1 LEKIL
6 KSDAPKY
13 RTLLENAAEGII
25 VVDRS
30 GRIVLVNNRAEELF
44 GYRRAELLDREVETL
59 LPETRREAHRGHR
72 ANYLANPHNRPMG
85 VGLDLVA
92 RRRDGSEFPVE
103 ISLSH
108 AGEGD
113 DMLIMASITDISER
127 RALEETKARLL
138 EERVRELEHEIR
150 TIDRLIGHPATSAT
164 AASFGLRSLRASLP
178 DIFKDFVKDFGEI
191 MELALERHVYKVEH
205 NVEEKLRG
213 MAEKLG
219 VLKVGPR
226 DVVDIYS
233 TALKLKT
240 GTTMNGRAQAYM
252 AEGRLIILE
261 LMGYLVSFYRNYAGS
276 SRKEPHHSAEQTGK
290 GVEHE

>member
-1 LEKIL
+1 MKRDD
-6 KSDAPKY
+6 STY

-25 VVDRS
+25 VVDRY
-30 GRIVLVNNRAEELF
+30 GHIVLVNNRAEELF
-44 GYRRAELLDREVETL
+44 GYRREELLDREVETL
-59 LPETRREAHRGHR
+59 LPETRREVHRMHR
-72 ANYLANPHNRPMG
+72 ATYLANPHNRPMG

-92 RRRDGSEFPVE
+92 RRMDGSEFPVE
-103 ISLSH
+103 ISLSS

-127 RALEETKARLL
+127 RAMEEVKARTM

-150 TIDRLIGHPATSAT
+150 TIDRLIGHPATAAT
-164 AASFGLRSLRASLP
+164 AASFGLGSLRASLP
-178 DIFKDFVKDFGEI
+178 DLFKDFVSDYGEI
-191 MELALERHVYKVEH
+191 MELALERHAYRVER

-219 VLKVGPR
+219 LLKVGPR
-226 DVVDIYS
+226 DVIDIYS
-233 TALKLKT
+233 AALKLKT
-240 GTTMNGRAQAYM
+240 DTTMNGRAQAYV

-261 LMGYLVSFYRNYAGS
+261 LMGYLVSFYRNYAGINW
-276 SRKEPHHSAEQTGK
+276 KEPYRLEENPGK

>member
-1 LEKIL
+1 M
-6 KSDAPKY
+6 KSAEPIY
-13 RTLLENAAEGII
+13 SILLENAAEGII
-25 VVDRS
+25 VVDRD
-30 GRIVLVNNRAEELF
+30 GRIVLVNNRSEALF
-44 GYRRAELLDREVETL
+44 GYRREELLDREVETL
-59 LPETRREAHRGHR
+59 LPENRREVHRVHR
-72 ANYLANPHNRPMG
+72 AKYLANPHNRPMG
-85 VGLDLVA
+85 AGLDLIA

-113 DMLIMASITDISER
+113 DMLIMASITDITVR
-127 RALEETKARLL
+127 RALEEVKTRHI

-150 TIDRLIGHPATSAT
+150 TIDRLIAHPATSET
-164 AASFGLRSLRASLP
+164 AASFGLGPLRASLP
-178 DIFKDFVKDFGEI
+178 DLFKDFVTDYGEI

-226 DVVDIYS
+226 DVIDIYS

-240 GTTMNGRAQAYM
+240 DTTMNGKSRAYV

-261 LMGYLVSFYRNYAGS
+261 LMGYLVSFYRNYAGT
-276 SRKEPHHSAEQTGK
+276 SRKEPYWLEEHPGK